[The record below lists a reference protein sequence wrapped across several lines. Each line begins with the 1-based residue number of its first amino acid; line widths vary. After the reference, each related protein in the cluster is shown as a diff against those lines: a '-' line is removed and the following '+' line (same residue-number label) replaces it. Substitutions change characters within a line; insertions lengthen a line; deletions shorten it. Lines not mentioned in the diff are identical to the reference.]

1 MQKKATRWSS
11 RVGCYH
17 MCGGS
22 RRVRK
27 SNGFYPVFIW
37 SMKYSSKAF
46 DLLGLLLIEENCLH
60 TTRGVFLSIDK
71 IAPCFHPW
79 TTLIKHWWIFAD
91 SWTVCDCWD
100 ILDHLVGLSGRHTDV
115 IQTSPHPDGR
125 LWNGVPNIFVLSLRN
140 YPAHAILQFGGGFF
154 SFLFFPPRPWTFM
167 KWDDWAIGYFG
178 NSSLPQKKFH
188 ITNPTSRRSV
198 SSASKVLVYRLIMHD
213 SVRSSLADRRSGYCR
228 SCMIAP
234 N

>member
-154 SFLFFPPRPWTFM
+154 FFSFFPSSTVNLHEVGWLS
-167 KWDDWAIGYFG
+167 DWVLWEFIT
-178 NSSLPQKKFH
+178 PPKKISH
-188 ITNPTSRRSV
+188 HEPDIPTV
-198 SSASKVLVYRLIMHD
+198 GLV
-213 SVRSSLADRRSGYCR
+213 GF
-228 SCMIAP
+228 
-234 N
+234 